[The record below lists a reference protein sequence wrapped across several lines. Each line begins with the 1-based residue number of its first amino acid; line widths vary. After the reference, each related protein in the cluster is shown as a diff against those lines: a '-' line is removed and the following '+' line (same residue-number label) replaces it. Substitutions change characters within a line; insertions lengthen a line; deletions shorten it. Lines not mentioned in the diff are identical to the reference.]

1 MQITNEEMETL
12 NRASE
17 ILSKYADQGDLSQ
30 EDFDHFE
37 RMVIA
42 IIDGIEDKEDPNYQE
57 IRSRLEESNAG
68 QPFPTTKWKI
78 DNSMLQRD
86 VALEK
91 QYGIDK
97 IRLYGYFSDTTSM
110 KIVGEI
116 ISNSIKKPF
125 CMICTLYD
133 KDGDIIETTESNS
146 YGSGLVTS
154 MINPKAFFS
163 GFPFKFSFWSVPR
176 RKMKKI
182 SITPADSY

>member
-57 IRSRLEESNAG
+57 IRSRLEESNTG

-78 DNSMLQRD
+78 GNSMLQRD
-86 VALEK
+86 VTLEK
-91 QYGIDK
+91 QYGIDD

-110 KIVGEI
+110 VFLVHHRREAADEQERLAVVQQTHLVRGHKLPARGLHVGGVAAALALGL
-116 ISNSIKKPF
+116 SVGPGV
-125 CMICTLYD
+125 
-133 KDGDIIETTESNS
+133 DGLLAQE
-146 YGSGLVTS
+146 L
-154 MINPKAFFS
+154 
-163 GFPFKFSFWSVPR
+163 
-176 RKMKKI
+176 
-182 SITPADSY
+182 

>member
-1 MQITNEEMETL
+1 MVTSLTQI
-12 NRASE
+12 
-17 ILSKYADQGDLSQ
+17 
-30 EDFDHFE
+30 
-37 RMVIA
+37 
-42 IIDGIEDKEDPNYQE
+42 
-57 IRSRLEESNAG
+57 LE
-68 QPFPTTKWKI
+68 
-78 DNSMLQRD
+78 
-86 VALEK
+86 
-91 QYGIDK
+91 
-97 IRLYGYFSDTTSM
+97 
-110 KIVGEI
+110 IVGEI

>member
-30 EDFDHFE
+30 DDFDHFE

-42 IIDGIEDKEDPNYQE
+42 IIDGIEDEDDPNYKDLKN
-57 IRSRLEESNAG
+57 RLEGPVAG

-78 DNSMLQRD
+78 DDSLFQRD
-86 VALEK
+86 IALEK
-91 QYGIDK
+91 EYGIDD
-97 IRLYGYFSDTTSM
+97 IRLYGYFSDTSSVE
-110 KIVGEI
+110 IVGEI
-116 ISNSIKKPF
+116 VAATIKKPF
-125 CMICTLYD
+125 CMICSLFD
-133 KDGDIIETTESNS
+133 KDGDIISTTESNS

-154 MINPKAFFS
+154 MINPKAYFT
-163 GFPFKFSFWSVPR
+163 GFPFKFSLWSVPK